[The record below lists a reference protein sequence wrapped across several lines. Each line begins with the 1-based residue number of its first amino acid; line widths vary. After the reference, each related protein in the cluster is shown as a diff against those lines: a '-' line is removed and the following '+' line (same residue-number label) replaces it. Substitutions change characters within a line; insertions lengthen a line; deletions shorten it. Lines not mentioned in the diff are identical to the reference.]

1 MYSKLS
7 SADFCLNNMHKN
19 WVNDHFASCGSGG
32 GANIDMGGGS
42 GYVHIPR
49 PTTASVC
56 SAATQ
61 YCTVTLY
68 STVQMYSYIGIARGV
83 WGGFIRWRS
92 GRKLG
97 IVRRLLHKTMQILKP
112 IHLLFST

>member
-61 YCTVTLY
+61 YCTVQCKCTA
-68 STVQMYSYIGIARGV
+68 I
-83 WGGFIRWRS
+83 
-92 GRKLG
+92 
-97 IVRRLLHKTMQILKP
+97 
-112 IHLLFST
+112 